1 MLPSRMI
8 VDAIVNYCGIP
19 SDKIIVEGNG
29 QTPIRI
35 ISISIDENE
44 DRTNEIRQFLEQ
56 WFFKERN
63 LSILQREPNNFIIAF
78 YDRWI

>member
-1 MLPSRMI
+1 MLPNRMI
-8 VDAIVNYCGIP
+8 VEAIVNYCGIP
-19 SDKIIVEGNG
+19 SDKIIVKDNG
-29 QTPIRI
+29 YTPIRI